1 MVSFFRKLLLLGLQI
16 SKNSICLCSSRSSI
30 GTNKNTRFPQQNYQR
45 NFHPTYG
52 KSTSRGLETDNK
64 SVSRG
69 VRPNV
74 DTQSDDK
81 PKSKAKEKDRKKH
94 VG

>member
-1 MVSFFRKLLLLGLQI
+1 M
-16 SKNSICLCSSRSSI
+16 NLCFSRSSI

-45 NFHPTYG
+45 NFQPT
-52 KSTSRGLETDNK
+52 STSRGLETDNK
-64 SVSRG
+64 AVSRG

-74 DTQSDDK
+74 DRQSNGK
-81 PKSKAKEKDRKKH
+81 PKSKAEEKHRKKH